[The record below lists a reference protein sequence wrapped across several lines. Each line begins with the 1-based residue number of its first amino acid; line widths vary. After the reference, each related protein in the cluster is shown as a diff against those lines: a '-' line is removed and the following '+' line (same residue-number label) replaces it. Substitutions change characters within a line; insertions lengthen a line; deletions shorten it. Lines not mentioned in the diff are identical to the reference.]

1 MHWDSKHYLKFEDER
16 TRPAS
21 DLVARIALERPRA
34 IVDLGCG
41 PGNSTAVLRARW
53 PDADITGLDNSSDM
67 LDAARKAHPET
78 KWMLGDAAKW
88 SSSTPIDLV
97 FSNAAL
103 QWVSDHRTLMPH
115 LLLQVAADGALAFQ
129 IPSATFAA
137 VRTHIHELSKEPAW
151 KQRMTRARAALTMEE
166 PGFYYDCLVPHA
178 SRLDIWETEYHHI
191 MPSPKAIIDW
201 MSSTGLRPFMAAL
214 DDHAERQRFLH
225 SLQERVDASYA
236 PQSDGKVL
244 FPFRRLFVIAYR

>member
-178 SRLDIWETEYHHI
+178 SRLDIWETEYHH
-191 MPSPKAIIDW
+191 
-201 MSSTGLRPFMAAL
+201 
-214 DDHAERQRFLH
+214 
-225 SLQERVDASYA
+225 
-236 PQSDGKVL
+236 
-244 FPFRRLFVIAYR
+244 